1 MCQGREQIDE
11 KDEDTIFCELLAS
24 QLRTFDLPD
33 KLMIRMKTSQLIY
46 EYQMRASTAVRSDR
60 ERRTSPSNIAFTLQ
74 RPPTIQGGK
83 IQAQNPSTTHNV
95 FDPKDLS
102 TVNES
107 APGVFRTSSPNFENQ
122 RMFSPGHFF
131 QQHTS
136 YLRNLNS

>member
-1 MCQGREQIDE
+1 MFQEIGSSLVACVKEENRTDE

-24 QLRTFDLPD
+24 QLRTFDLPDPD

-83 IQAQNPSTTHNV
+83 IQAQNSSTTH
-95 FDPKDLS
+95 KRG
-102 TVNES
+102 EER
-107 APGVFRTSSPNFENQ
+107 FREEGETAKKK
-122 RMFSPGHFF
+122 
-131 QQHTS
+131 
-136 YLRNLNS
+136 